1 MMNND
6 MAQQMQKL
14 YERKA
19 KDVESKLPWYKNP
32 LKDYDIAP
40 VVVLDKP
47 FDAPSTDFLKLP
59 KATRHTSTHAMFPE
73 HDEPRLQAKLKPTA
87 TFPSPSHRHSTLPTD
102 ESKGTSPKPTVDAK
116 LRYRGRVSWEAN
128 LLDSKSETSRMQATS
143 PLRSPKKA
151 ATTTQLSPLKSVL
164 QHSVGDRKSALVE
177 SAEHDQLLQ
186 HMLRHDDEID
196 ALLSKYAIAQ
206 ATKVG
211 ARDSAIAAYA
221 VRPRMY
227 TFSDP
232 PPQVNTELDPSA
244 PSTPVVARRRFALQ
258 VDNSVS
264 DDEDGNDD
272 DEADEDEEAAA
283 QDQLK
288 ATYFGSPA
296 KDKFYATYTKMHHK
310 TQCFSAIASKASAPE
325 TLVSEYSFKPVV
337 HAHRLERVATENEIK
352 LSPRTLFLSDCLAST
367 DLPLALPL
375 LLRKHHT
382 TSFDFSYQSLGDK
395 FIVQFASALRD
406 VPFVEE
412 INVCDNRLSDRAL
425 NKLLRALEAKPNLTK
440 LNISQNEIGAASAS
454 TLKHY
459 IGSTLCTVTH
469 LSICNADIDDHEC
482 AAFMSAFESNKSVV
496 DLRLSRN
503 RIGEAENLNVVQ
515 PDLITGGEAIGNML
529 NVNLTLTH
537 LDLAWNLLRLASGV
551 TLANALRLN
560 YNLYEIN
567 VAYNA
572 LGDAG
577 AMAFGQSLEVNK
589 SLRVLNLSYNNIR
602 CKGASVIASALSRTN
617 ATLHKLILD
626 GNNIGKEGGRILMY
640 AMVQNGTPSGCSISM
655 KACSLNDHSNQ
666 TTFDPMEP
674 GGVYCLNCAD
684 PYESMI
690 AHELLRLAAT
700 KRGCTFAQLLHRP
713 TKETPLKQAHP
724 IKLVPPPR
732 TLKSALDITFTDI
745 DKDKSGTVDIGELQ
759 TVLRELGF
767 HPTPAQAQSLFE
779 QMDADRS
786 GAIEPCELTSDLFH
800 AVYHIIDT
808 NQSGTIDMNELRAA
822 FHLLGAAPTERDV
835 QSAMK
840 IYDVDGS
847 GTIEE
852 DEFVE
857 LLKNQVI
864 QRVQMNAQDRIVASL
879 ALREEG
885 SGAVW
890 KVPASGIL
898 DITFSYE
905 RELMSEREII
915 ASYGLSERGLQQLVK
930 TVVDGKVEQQHQE
943 LLGAAVDN
951 TDIRMSAEQA
961 MVLMET
967 CGELQEARRVGS
979 VAKMLPQLVSSKE
992 AHMLVKHT
1000 LTVRERYHLRSR
1012 MGSLY
1017 FPIMGL
1023 PTAKYELDLSR
1034 PQDRQAVMKLAEIA
1048 QAEKQFSKTRSCRG
1062 DTSQHGNWEN
1072 FRNELFDGKPVVLT
1086 SAFFQNVPSKGKL
1099 EFDYVSTS
1107 RPKRGTKPMS
1117 TRRFQQLVQQIG
1129 RESSV
1134 ELQRPKMPLLTV
1146 RQRWGLVRNAVRH
1159 RKMKAWLHRVTEVFH
1174 IRHITFESVRDKLFQ
1189 IETAIG
1195 DRWLSVNQAHEII
1208 DCMPT
1213 LHHGKAEAV
1222 RVLFAR
1228 IIDLENFATILDALS
1243 LPEQKEVARSLGW
1256 LNILNPK
1263 VPDRYYELDL
1273 AVRDERELA
1282 KIYVA
1287 LAVTEP
1293 GENWINETFAWQ
1305 RSEPPIPG
1313 WQLPISWTKEDG
1325 GPEDGPRRAGW
1336 LTLEYTSAPENGCN
1350 PVWAIRQELQTRVL
1364 CGTRLYL

>member
-1 MMNND
+1 MNND

-32 LKDYDIAP
+32 LKDYDVAP
-40 VVVLDKP
+40 AVVLDKP
-47 FDAPSTDFLKLP
+47 FDAPSADFLKLP
-59 KATRHTSTHAMFPE
+59 KATRHTTTHAMFPE

-87 TFPSPSHRHSTLPTD
+87 TFPSSLSHRNSPVLTD
-102 ESKGTSPKPTVDAK
+102 ESKGTSPKPTIDTK

-128 LLDSKSETSRMQATS
+128 LLDSKSEASRMQGTS
-143 PLRSPKKA
+143 PLHSPKKA
-151 ATTTQLSPLKSVL
+151 TTQLSPLKSVL
-164 QHSVGDRKSALVE
+164 QHSVGKPVPVE
-177 SAEHDQLLQ
+177 SAERDQLLQ
-186 HMLRHDDEID
+186 HMLHHDDEID
-196 ALLSKYAIAQ
+196 TLLSKFAVAQ

-211 ARDSAIAAYA
+211 ARDMAVAAYA
-221 VRPRMY
+221 ARPHVY
-227 TFSDP
+227 TFWDP
-232 PPQVNTELDPSA
+232 PPAVNTELDPSA

-264 DDEDGNDD
+264 DDEDDD
-272 DEADEDEEAAA
+272 KDEEEADDDEEAAV

-288 ATYFGSPA
+288 AAYFG
-296 KDKFYATYTKMHHK
+296 YTKMHHK
-310 TQCFSAIASKASAPE
+310 TQCFSAVATKAIAPE

-337 HAHRLERVATENEIK
+337 HARRASRVATENEIK
-352 LSPRTLFLSDCLAST
+352 MSPRTLFLSDCLAST

-375 LLRKHHT
+375 LIRKHHT

-395 FIVQFASALRD
+395 FIVQFATALRD

-425 NKLLRALEAKPNLTK
+425 NKLLRALEAKPNLIK
-440 LNISQNEIGAASAS
+440 LNISQNEIGVASAS

-459 IGSTLCTVTH
+459 IGSSLCTVTH

-515 PDLITGGEAIGNML
+515 PNLVTGGEAIGNML

-602 CKGASVIASALSRTN
+602 CKGASVIASTLSRTN

-640 AMVQNGTPSGCSISM
+640 AMVHNGTPSGCSISM
-655 KACSLNDHSNQ
+655 KACSLNDRSNQ

-700 KRGCTFAQLLHRP
+700 KRGCIFTQLLHRP

-724 IKLVPPPR
+724 IKLVPPPQ
-732 TLKSALDITFTDI
+732 TPKSALDITFTGI
-745 DKDKSGTVDIGELQ
+745 DTDKSGTVDVGELQ

-767 HPTPAQAQSLFE
+767 HPTPAQAQTLFE

-786 GAIEPCELTSDLFH
+786 GAIEPCELTGDLFR
-800 AVYHIIDT
+800 AVYRVIDA
-808 NQSGTIDMNELRAA
+808 NQSGTIDMHELRAA

-835 QSAMK
+835 QNAMK

-864 QRVQMNAQDRIVASL
+864 QRVQMNAQDRVVASM

-885 SGAVW
+885 SGVVW

-898 DITFSYE
+898 DITFAYE
-905 RELMSEREII
+905 RELMSERETI

-930 TVVDGKVEQQHQE
+930 TVEAGKAEQQHQE
-943 LLGAAVDN
+943 LLGTAVDN
-951 TDIRMSAEQA
+951 TEIRMSAEQA

-967 CGELQEARRVGS
+967 CGELQETRRIGS

-992 AHMLVKHT
+992 AHLLVKHV
-1000 LTVRERYHLRSR
+1000 LNVRERYHLRSR
-1012 MGSLY
+1012 MGSSY

-1023 PTAKYELDLSR
+1023 PTAKYELDLSC
-1034 PQDRQAVMKLAEIA
+1034 PQDRQAVLKLAEIA

-1072 FRNELFDGKPVVLT
+1072 FRNELLDGKPVVLT
-1086 SAFFQNVPSKGKL
+1086 SAFFQNLPAKGKL
-1099 EFDYVSTS
+1099 EFDYISTS

-1117 TRRFQQLVQQIG
+1117 TRRFQQLVLQIG
-1129 RESSV
+1129 RESSI
-1134 ELQRPKMPLLTV
+1134 ELQRPKVPLLTA

-1174 IRHITFESVRDKLFQ
+1174 IRHVTVESVRDKLFQ
-1189 IETAIG
+1189 IETAVG

-1213 LHHGKAEAV
+1213 LHHGKTEAI

-1256 LNILNPK
+1256 LNIMNPK
-1263 VPDRYYELDL
+1263 FPDRYYELDL

-1293 GENWINETFAWQ
+1293 GENWVNETFAWQ
-1305 RSEPPIPG
+1305 RGEPPIPG
-1313 WQLPISWTKEDG
+1313 WQLPISWTKDDG

-1336 LTLEYTSAPENGCN
+1336 LTLEYTSAPENGCS